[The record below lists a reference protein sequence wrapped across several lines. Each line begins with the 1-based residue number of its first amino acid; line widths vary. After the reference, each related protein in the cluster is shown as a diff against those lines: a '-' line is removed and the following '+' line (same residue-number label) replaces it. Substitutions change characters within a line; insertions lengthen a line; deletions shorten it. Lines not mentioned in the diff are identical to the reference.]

1 MFKPIWNISSLQNC
15 GFSSQKLAG
24 KEHIYPVLWTSF
36 KQYLPHVWFN
46 FPWVCPG
53 LAIQAKVLWA
63 GGSPPFLGQDLL
75 PSTGH
80 GLPWPWVDLKIAI
93 LDLGSSPMEKN
104 HKNPN
109 PGRTHVNCYQFLPLF
124 ERENNWFV
132 HVCTSSPLSPKIKLL
147 KFTQRMNVFG
157 I

>member
-1 MFKPIWNISSLQNC
+1 LRILISKTGWKRTYLS
-15 GFSSQKLAG
+15 GF
-24 KEHIYPVLWTSF
+24 V
-36 KQYLPHVWFN
+36 N
-46 FPWVCPG
+46 F
-53 LAIQAKVLWA
+53 IQTI
-63 GGSPPFLGQDLL
+63 SPPCLVQL
-75 PSTGH
+75 PV
-80 GLPWPWVDLKIAI
+80 GLPWASHPSQGPLSRGLTSLSWTRSVTLHWSWLAVAVGRSENRH
-93 LDLGSSPMEKN
+93 LGFRVIPYGKN